1 MKTMSKKKLYLNG
14 FVGQMWDFWADEMPS
29 TSYNGMK
36 KNLDSA
42 EGEGIEL
49 HINSKGGDAFEGM
62 AMLNLLK
69 DQSGEKVAVVD
80 GICASAA
87 TLPLFAMDKVQAHE
101 TSMFLFHKSATMA
114 FGHSSDLRKSAD
126 ELDTID
132 NTIIDLYMK
141 KFKGTEDELVEL
153 LDEDKLVSAKYA
165 LEIGLI
171 DEIIAD
177 KGSDDKEED
186 EKEKEKETPQA
197 KTLDEVGLEAKEMAT
212 ENNDRFAKLSAIF
225 ENLTF

>member
-1 MKTMSKKKLYLNG
+1 MTKKKLYLDG
-14 FVGQMWDFWADEMPS
+14 FVGQVWDFWADEMPS
-29 TSYNGMK
+29 TSYKGMK
-36 KNLDSA
+36 ANLEKA

-69 DQSGEKVAVVD
+69 DQKGEKVAVVD

-132 NTIIDLYMK
+132 STIVDLYMK
-141 KFKGTEDELVEL
+141 KFKGSEDELHAL
-153 LDEDKLVSAKYA
+153 LDDDKLVTAKYA

-177 KGSDDKEED
+177 LPAKEDDKEEPENTTGD
-186 EKEKEKETPQA
+186 SPQA
-197 KTLDEVGLEAKEMAT
+197 KAFNDVVAEVKETAD
-212 ENNDRFAKLSAIF
+212 ENNERFAKLAKVF
-225 ENLTF
+225 ENITI